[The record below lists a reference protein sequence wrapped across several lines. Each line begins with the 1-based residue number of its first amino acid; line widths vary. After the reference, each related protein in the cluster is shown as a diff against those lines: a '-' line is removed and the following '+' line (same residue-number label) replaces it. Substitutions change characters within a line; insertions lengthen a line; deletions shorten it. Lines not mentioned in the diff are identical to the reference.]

1 MSIVQAHISIDD
13 VAEAGFR
20 EHLRRWFDQRDAAG
34 GLPDRSLI
42 DPFMVPALAESVI
55 LFEVGED
62 LSPTYRLTGE
72 AMRRAVGR
80 PTVGLTP
87 YDLMGRT
94 PYAELIVE
102 QLRDCAR
109 AVEPIY
115 SSHDFV
121 VAQDEIARESRR
133 IAMPYGQDG
142 KVNRL
147 LCFQVVSEKL
157 ELKEGAA
164 YRIDDWSLNQ
174 LAFVD
179 PV

>member
-1 MSIVQAHISIDD
+1 MPIVQAHISIDD

-20 EHLRRWFDQRDAAG
+20 EHLRRWFGQRDAAG
-34 GLPDRSLI
+34 GVPERGLI

-55 LFEVGED
+55 LFEVGQD

-87 YDLMGRT
+87 HDLMGRT
-94 PYAELIVE
+94 PYADLIVE

-109 AVEPIY
+109 AVQPIY

-121 VAQDEIARESRR
+121 VAHEDVARQSRR

-142 KVNRL
+142 QVNRL
-147 LCFQVVSEKL
+147 LCFQVVSGKF

-164 YRIDDWSLNQ
+164 FRIEDWSINR

-179 PV
+179 PD